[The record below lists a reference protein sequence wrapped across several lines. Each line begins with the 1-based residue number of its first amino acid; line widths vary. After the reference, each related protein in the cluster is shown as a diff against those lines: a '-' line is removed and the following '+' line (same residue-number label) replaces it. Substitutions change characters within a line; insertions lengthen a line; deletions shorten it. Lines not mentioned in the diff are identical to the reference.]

1 MPRRGRPQVKEGG
14 VPGARSHSAS
24 AGSASSSQSAPWR
37 RWTLQN
43 QETEAECGVDVDARA
58 KEQDKLVNKPVIE
71 DAEPG
76 QQDTGAEEQVRDQ
89 GRVGVTVPGERDE
102 RGTRLSPE
110 RDKET
115 S

>member
-1 MPRRGRPQVKEGG
+1 M
-14 VPGARSHSAS
+14 
-24 AGSASSSQSAPWR
+24 
-37 RWTLQN
+37 
-43 QETEAECGVDVDARA
+43 DARA
-58 KEQDKLVNKPVIE
+58 KEQDKLVNKPEIE

-76 QQDTGAEEQVRDQ
+76 QQDTGTEEQVQDQ
-89 GRVGVTVPGERDE
+89 ARVGVTVPGERDE